1 VGEDVGGSNGGE
13 TKWHG
18 ELGGRAGFEGRL
30 MMHDDS
36 FEHSDVEFC
45 LYVGLIQWV
54 FYFGVEMGLLL
65 ED

>member
-1 VGEDVGGSNGGE
+1 
-13 TKWHG
+13 
-18 ELGGRAGFEGRL
+18 